1 MQNGKPGCPFKLCS
15 RNAFQVYFIRAW
27 KNNIT
32 LLQSSACLQGWKEQ
46 ASGGIITGCNEK
58 HKASL
63 FESPSFYYS
72 NSVFT
77 QCNSPTSLLDT
88 S

>member
-15 RNAFQVYFIRAW
+15 RNAFQVYFIRVW
-27 KNNIT
+27 RNNIT
-32 LLQSSACLQGWKEQ
+32 LLQSSACLQGWKGQ
-46 ASGGIITGCNEK
+46 APGGVITGCNEK

-63 FESPSFYYS
+63 FEFPSFTILI
-72 NSVFT
+72 VFT

-88 S
+88 N

>member
-1 MQNGKPGCPFKLCS
+1 MCRMENQVVLLNYAPETPF
-15 RNAFQVYFIRAW
+15 RAW

-32 LLQSSACLQGWKEQ
+32 LLQSSACLQGWKGQ

-63 FESPSFYYS
+63 FESPSFIILI
-72 NSVFT
+72 
-77 QCNSPTSLLDT
+77 QCLHSATVPLLY
-88 S
+88 